1 MVFRDFLCGLFK
13 IPHVN
18 KVHSF
23 FFKEYIFS
31 YDSNGKGEFYNH
43 FIVPSTCVSMRTVFL
58 GFYVSLFFLKGTFYS
73 C

>member
-43 FIVPSTCVSMRTVFL
+43 FIV
-58 GFYVSLFFLKGTFYS
+58 SLFFLKGTFYS